1 MSDPLPLRQG
11 ICVFCGSR
19 SGSDPRYVDAASKLG
34 TLLAEERFDL
44 IYGGSADGCMGA
56 IADAALSKGGR
67 VIGVAPRFLGS
78 LETRH
83 GGLTR
88 LDTVQDLA
96 TRKLRMLSL
105 SVGVIVLPGGTG
117 TLDEL
122 LEVLTMKRLTLV
134 SHPVVVVNVAGF
146 FRPFT
151 TLLDHLISS
160 GFAGPEQKSLY
171 QLVDDP
177 ASAIRVLHTL
187 LGWGGEEPRSP
198 RKSDDRNG
206 ESS

>member
-1 MSDPLPLRQG
+1 MSDSSPPPSQG

-19 SGSDPRYVDAASKLG
+19 SGSDPRYLDAASELG
-34 TLLAEERFDL
+34 TLLAEQRFDL

-56 IADAALSKGGR
+56 IADAALSNGGR

-88 LDTVQDLA
+88 LDAVEDLA

-134 SHPVVVVNVAGF
+134 RHPVIVVDVAGF

-151 TLLDHLISS
+151 ALLDHLISS
-160 GFAGPEQKSLY
+160 GFAGREQRTLY
-171 QLVDDP
+171 RLVDDP
-177 ASAIRVLHTL
+177 ASAVGMLHTSL
-187 LGWGGEEPRSP
+187 AADQKRLPSTP
-198 RKSDDRNG
+198 P
-206 ESS
+206 